1 MIEKPRLKKFLTLY
15 PIDDKTWGIRGGGGE
30 SWSIKLHQ
38 ENVIRCFGALLPF
51 LNGTRDREEILQEVA
66 AMGLDR
72 EVADK
77 LLTRLENASLIEDV
91 DPAGLAPQQQER
103 FASQINLFSAFTNE
117 GGAKYQ
123 AALLDSR
130 VGVVGS
136 GSLAQSL
143 CRSFEAAGF
152 GRVSFLPTE
161 EGAPGAAS
169 SATEVLALDRQSI
182 LAPSDMEPLPDVMVV
197 AQTAHDPELLE
208 AMHVFSV
215 KHNVPW
221 LLVRAI
227 DQTEG
232 WVGPLF
238 VPRDTA
244 SYVSFEARLR
254 GNMTGYDEYVNFNRY
269 LRTPGGKASDVGGL
283 HAFHDVMAGLAT
295 TELIKLITG
304 IAVPVLASKFISVN
318 LWTLETEIHEVLRFP
333 RIEDEAYSR
342 PSVFPWKELPYDGV
356 ETRRA

>member
-15 PIDDKTWGIRGGGGE
+15 PIDEKSWGIRGGGGE

-38 ENVIRCFGALLPF
+38 ENVMRCFGALLPF
-51 LNGTRDREEILQEVA
+51 LNGSRDRKEILQEVA
-66 AMGLDR
+66 AMGLDP
-72 EVADK
+72 EIAGK
-77 LLTRLENASLIEDV
+77 LLGRLESASLIEDS
-91 DPAGLAPQQQER
+91 DPAGLAPEQQER
-103 FASQINLFSAFTNE
+103 FASQINLFSAFTSE

-123 AALLDSR
+123 AMLLDSR
-130 VGVVGS
+130 VGVVGT

-143 CRSFEAAGF
+143 CRSLATSGF
-152 GRVSFLPTE
+152 GQVSFLPTA
-161 EGAPGAAS
+161 EGSQGAAS
-169 SATEVLALDRQSI
+169 FATEVLTLDRESI
-182 LAPSDMEPLPDVMVV
+182 LAETDTEPLPKVMVV
-197 AQTAHDPELLE
+197 TQTAHDPELLE
-208 AMHVFSV
+208 AMHDFSV

-254 GNMTGYDEYVNFNRY
+254 GNMTGYDEYVSFDKY
-269 LRTPGGKASDVGGL
+269 LRTPEGKASEVGGL
-283 HAFHDVMAGLAT
+283 HAFHDVMAGIAA
-295 TELIKLITG
+295 TELIKLVTNIT
-304 IAVPVLASKFISVN
+304 VPVLASKFISVN
-318 LWTLETEIHEVLRFP
+318 MWTLETEIHEVLRFP